1 MEILIFDPVSLSSA
15 PLHMG
20 SECPIGPSLSP
31 VKLLADFELLGIWKH
46 SYLFSFRD
54 LIEGPPSSKGNISEE
69 AYDVKNKSNEPATV
83 WPQSAMS
90 PSPSFE
96 SNIKVGLEIRF
107 MGRYDKETSNVIKW
121 TSGSLS
127 EQPKRS
133 SSFPQNL
140 RVFCGFV
147 LETII
152 STKTRGTR
160 GWKRKETEA

>member
-1 MEILIFDPVSLSSA
+1 
-15 PLHMG
+15 
-20 SECPIGPSLSP
+20 
-31 VKLLADFELLGIWKH
+31 
-46 SYLFSFRD
+46 LFSFRD
-54 LIEGPPSSKGNISEE
+54 LIEGAPSRKGNISEE
-69 AYDVKNKSNEPATV
+69 ACDLKNKATSL
-83 WPQSAMS
+83 QQFGQQLAMS